1 MASVKKDEVE
11 EEHRE
16 EAEPRRSARLITPS
30 AAKRELE
37 ESSGDFKTEPQQ
49 HQPEGEKQK
58 KMKSLEGD
66 DVDKKNPTSIKD
78 EKQPDD
84 DDDDHHGD
92 DDGDYEFRKFTSQER
107 SDNNRR
113 VEQSEGFDVGDVPDD
128 IDIWDMPI
136 RPLDILS
143 DSETLKELENYAKL
157 ALDKYNKD
165 NKTSFQFAK
174 IVKANY
180 RGSCCGWSGH
190 YITLQAKQ
198 MPGSHPMN
206 FQALVKTWRDEE
218 VKLEFCR
225 V

>member
-16 EAEPRRSARLITPS
+16 EAETRRSARLITPS
-30 AAKRELE
+30 AVKRELE

-58 KMKSLEGD
+58 KMKSLEDD

-78 EKQPDD
+78 EKQPNYD
-84 DDDDHHGD
+84 D
-92 DDGDYEFRKFTSQER
+92 DDGDYEFRKFTSQEK
-107 SDNNRR
+107 SDYNRR
-113 VEQSEGFDVGDVPDD
+113 VEQSE
-128 IDIWDMPI
+128 
-136 RPLDILS
+136 
-143 DSETLKELENYAKL
+143 
-157 ALDKYNKD
+157 
-165 NKTSFQFAK
+165 KTSFQFAK

-180 RGSCCGWSGH
+180 HGSCCGWSGH

-206 FQALVKTWRDEE
+206 FQALVKTWMDE